1 MKKTKTRLL
10 CLLLTV
16 AALLVLAACETD
28 TPDASAKFA
37 PFSVGGVTVTVG
49 EEAAPILERLG
60 TPVSSAETAGCYGDG
75 KDKVYQYRS
84 YKVFTYSM
92 GGVDYILSVELFDD
106 SDETVKTAEGIGVGD
121 SREAVLARYGEATEA
136 DDSKLIYQNGAD
148 GTKLQFLL
156 RNGAVTNIQYLKT
169 DA

>member
-1 MKKTKTRLL
+1 MLERGNTNMKKTKTRLL

-37 PFSVGGVTVTVG
+37 PFSVEGVTVTVG

-106 SDETVKTAEGIGVGD
+106 LDFFFEPQRTSGAFTHSQCRIGH
-121 SREAVLARYGEATEA
+121 SCLFH
-136 DDSKLIYQNGAD
+136 D
-148 GTKLQFLL
+148 G
-156 RNGAVTNIQYLKT
+156 
-169 DA
+169 